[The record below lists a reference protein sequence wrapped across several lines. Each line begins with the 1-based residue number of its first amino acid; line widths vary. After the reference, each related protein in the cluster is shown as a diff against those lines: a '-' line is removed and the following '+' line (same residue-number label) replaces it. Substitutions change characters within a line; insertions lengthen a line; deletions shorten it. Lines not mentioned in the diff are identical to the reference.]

1 MMGHRLRL
9 GLVLGLSLISWVGK
23 PRVAEAGPQRRD
35 QGPLYTQIDTGQAA
49 AASARAL
56 ASQGQCDKALAA
68 YDVALRSTID
78 MSIRR
83 DRGLCHEALAH
94 PYPAM
99 DDYRAYLAWKP
110 DAPDADN
117 IRARLERLEIQ
128 TGTGG
133 PSTTV
138 HKSAEDVPDEPAL
151 ADETTVGT
159 TDNGKRRGI
168 IQRTYDEE
176 ESRYRDYDQAL
187 SSPLRRG
194 TGAIFGIY
202 SDFRNVTNAGANLPY
217 FEVGADVRW
226 SFNSWNAIY
235 GQIGYVDQF
244 PTGIGA
250 IGTAGGTSNGGL
262 ALGIGYEFR
271 LRLDENATHSLVF
284 GPLVEYQR
292 VTESEIGTAVNLLI
306 TEGKVGYRIVLG
318 YGFGLE
324 LTGDVGTYIPLVAN
338 SGAYL
343 TYGGSFAVALAF

>member
-9 GLVLGLSLISWVGK
+9 GLVLGSSLASWVASPGA
-23 PRVAEAGPQRRD
+23 AEAAPQRRD

-56 ASQGQCDKALAA
+56 AAQGQCDKALGA
-68 YDVALRSTID
+68 YDVALHSTID

-83 DRGLCHEALAH
+83 DRGLCHEALGH

-110 DAPDADN
+110 DAPDAGN
-117 IRARLERLEIQ
+117 IQARLDRLEIQ

-168 IQRTYDEE
+168 VQRTYDEE
-176 ESRYRDYDQAL
+176 ESRYKDYDQAL

-194 TGAIFGIY
+194 HGAIFGIY
-202 SDFRNVTNAGANLPY
+202 TDFRNVTNSGANLPY

-226 SFNSWNAIY
+226 SFDAFNSVY

-244 PTGIGA
+244 PTGVGE
-250 IGTAGGTSNGGL
+250 IGTANGTSNGGL

-271 LRLDENATHSLVF
+271 LRLDENATNSLLI
-284 GPLVEYQR
+284 GALVEYQR
-292 VTESEIGTAVNLLI
+292 VTESQIGTALNLLI
-306 TEGKVGYRIVLG
+306 PEGKVGYRLVLG

-324 LTGDVGTYIPLVAN
+324 LTGDIGTYLPLVSN
-338 SGAYL
+338 SGAYV